1 MFINVSDDN
10 VSWIV
15 VIGLENLLENEVRL
29 AFVVDVFCTLLV
41 VVGDDDDVVVDDD
54 SDDDVGF
61 NEKESVDVGLKVVFC
76 DVNWLGVV
84 FVIILDDI
92 DCLTIVVVA
101 IVIVVV
107 VG

>member
-1 MFINVSDDN
+1 MLNVSDDN

-41 VVGDDDDVVVDDD
+41 VVGDDNDDLVVVDD

-61 NEKESVDVGLKVVFC
+61 NEKESVDVGLTVVFC
-76 DVNWLGVV
+76 DVDWLGAV